1 MSVFQRLLDN
11 SILLSFDRSGFR
23 RHATRFQPD
32 DLDVDLAGR
41 VALVTG
47 ANSGLG
53 LSTARSL
60 CALGARVHLLCR
72 DPARGRAAADAIR
85 TALAAVHGQQR
96 EPDLHVQQLDVAE
109 LRSVRSFVGRLD
121 EPRVDI
127 LVHNAAVLPP
137 ERSATADGLE
147 STFAT
152 HVAGPFLLTALL
164 RPRLERSAD
173 ARLVFVSSGGMYTQ
187 KLSLDDWEWKHRAFD
202 GVRAYA
208 QTKRA
213 QVVLAEL
220 WAERFATTRVTVS
233 AMHPG
238 WADTPGVRVSLPS
251 FHRVMR
257 ARLRTPEEGADT
269 IVWLAA
275 CRRLGGRSGLF
286 WFDRAPAATH
296 RVPWTEEGVHMRR
309 KLWRLCVRLTGAAQA
324 LSVPAPQRVRRR

>member
-11 SILLSFDRSGFR
+11 SILLAFDRSGFR
-23 RHATRFQPD
+23 RHAARFQPE
-32 DLDVDLAGR
+32 DLDVDLSGR

-47 ANSGLG
+47 ASGGLG
-53 LSTARSL
+53 LAAARSL

-72 DPARGRAAADAIR
+72 DAARGRAACEAIR
-85 TALAAVHGQQR
+85 SALAVVHGQR
-96 EPDLHVQQLDVAE
+96 APDLHLQHLDVAD
-109 LRSVRSFVGRLD
+109 LRSVRSFVGRLA

-127 LVHNAAVLPP
+127 LVHNAAVLPA
-137 ERSATADGLE
+137 ERSSTADGLE
-147 STFAT
+147 TTFAT

-164 RPRLERSAD
+164 RARLERSTD

-202 GVRAYA
+202 GVQAYA
-208 QTKRA
+208 RTKRA

-220 WAERFATTRVTVS
+220 WAERFAATAVTVS

-238 WADTPGVRVSLPS
+238 WADTPGVRDSLPS
-251 FHRVMR
+251 FYRLMR

-275 CRRLGGRSGLF
+275 CARLRGRSGLF

-296 RVPWTEEGVHMRR
+296 RVPWTEESVALRR

-324 LSVPAPQRVRRR
+324 LSVPAPARVPRR

>member
-23 RHATRFQPD
+23 RHAARFEPA
-32 DLDVDLAGR
+32 DLDVDLSGR

-47 ANSGLG
+47 ASSGLG
-53 LSTARSL
+53 LSAARSL

-72 DPARGRAAADAIR
+72 DLGRGRDAAHAIR
-85 TALAAVHGQQR
+85 AALAAVHGR
-96 EPDLHVQQLDVAE
+96 RGEPDLHLQHVDIADM
-109 LRSVRSFVGRLD
+109 RSVRSFVGRLG
-121 EPRVDI
+121 EARVDI
-127 LVHNAAVLPP
+127 LVHNAAVLPAARA
-137 ERSATADGLE
+137 ETSDGLE
-147 STFAT
+147 TTFAT

-164 RPRLERSAD
+164 RARLERSTD

-187 KLSLDDWEWKHRAFD
+187 KLSIDDWAWKQRAFD
-202 GVRAYA
+202 GVQAYA

-220 WAERFATTRVTVS
+220 WAERFAATRVTVS

-238 WADTPGVRVSLPS
+238 WADTPGVRSSLPT
-251 FHRVMR
+251 FHRLMR

-275 CRRLGGRSGLF
+275 CPHLRGRSGLF

-296 RVPWTEEGVHMRR
+296 RVPWTEEAAHTRR
-309 KLWRLCVRLTGAAQA
+309 KLWRLCVRLTDAAQA
-324 LSVPAPQRVRRR
+324 LAVPAPRRPARR